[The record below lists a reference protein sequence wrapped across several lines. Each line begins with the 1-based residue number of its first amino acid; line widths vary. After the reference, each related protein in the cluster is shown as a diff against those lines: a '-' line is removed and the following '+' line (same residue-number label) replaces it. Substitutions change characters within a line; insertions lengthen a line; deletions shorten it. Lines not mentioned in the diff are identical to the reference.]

1 MEYIRNR
8 VPKELFNY
16 LKTSCPK
23 PRKQQNNCLR
33 ILKGTNKIKEMRSLE
48 GGVRTKGK
56 RGYNNN
62 FGAVPKPS
70 EISDYDYI
78 S

>member
-1 MEYIRNR
+1 MRN
-8 VPKELFNY
+8 
-16 LKTSCPK
+16 
-23 PRKQQNNCLR
+23 
-33 ILKGTNKIKEMRSLE
+33 LE

-56 RGYNNN
+56 RGYNN